1 MGVEFRAVRKVFA
14 DGTVALEGLDLAF
27 ETGEFLVL
35 LGPSG
40 SGKTTACRLLAGLE
54 APTAGSLW
62 VDGRDI
68 TGLPPRARGMSMVF
82 QNYALYGHKTVY
94 ENIAY
99 PLRIRSSRAQ
109 NRPDGARDRL
119 DLQIEAQLKRRP
131 AQLSGGQA
139 QRVAVARALV
149 WQPLICLMDEPLSNL
164 DALLRL
170 QTRTEL
176 KRLHGELRRTFVFVT
191 HDQEEAITLG
201 TRIAVLNEGRLVQL
215 DTPRRIYREPAT
227 RFVAEFIGRPAM
239 NTVDGVIEAGVFRA
253 GGLALP
259 VRGRQ
264 DGPIVL
270 GIRPEALVLRAEPTA
285 ETLTFELDV
294 VEPVEPDTLLFVKS
308 ETSRWSQGSC
318 AMSASA
324 SPARRSISSCR
335 RPSAISSTREPA
347 SACREPADPPR
358 PARGRSP
365 RLART
370 ASPQPRPR
378 LVRIGELI
386 FWDAILLV
394 LTFLVWLRWF

>member
-1 MGVEFRAVRKVFA
+1 MGVEFKAVRKVFP

-40 SGKTTACRLLAGLE
+40 SGKTTACRVLAGLE
-54 APTAGSLW
+54 APSSGSLW

-99 PLRIRSSRAQ
+99 PLRIRKLARAEI
-109 NRPDGARDRL
+109 DRTVRAIAAM
-119 DLQIEAQLKRRP
+119 LQIETQLERRP

-176 KRLHGELRRTFVFVT
+176 KRLHGELGRTFVFVT

-239 NTVDGVIEAGVFRA
+239 NTVDGVVEAGVFRA
-253 GGLALP
+253 GALALLVGGRAEGP
-259 VRGRQ
+259 V
-264 DGPIVL
+264 VL
-270 GIRPEALVLRAEPTA
+270 GIRPEALVLRPEPTP
-285 ETLTFELDV
+285 ESVTFTLDV
-294 VEPVEPDTLLFVKS
+294 IEPVEPDTLLFLKTGDISMVARVMRDVG
-308 ETSRWSQGSC
+308 ERVVGTPVHVEL
-318 AMSASA
+318 
-324 SPARRSISSCR
+324 PAAERHFFDARTGQR
-335 RPSAISSTREPA
+335 RP
-347 SACREPADPPR
+347 
-358 PARGRSP
+358 
-365 RLART
+365 
-370 ASPQPRPR
+370 
-378 LVRIGELI
+378 
-386 FWDAILLV
+386 
-394 LTFLVWLRWF
+394 

>member
-54 APTAGSLW
+54 VPSAGSLW

-68 TGLPPRARGMSMVF
+68 TALPPRARGMSMVF

-99 PLRIRSSRAQ
+99 PLRIRKFSRVEI
-109 NRPDGARDRL
+109 DRTVRAMAAM
-119 DLQIEAQLKRRP
+119 LQIESQLLRRP

-176 KRLHGELRRTFVFVT
+176 KRLHGELGRTFVFVT

-239 NTVDGVIEAGVFRA
+239 NTVDGVIEAGAFRA
-253 GGLALP
+253 GGLVLP
-259 VRGRQ
+259 VGGRPE
-264 DGPIVL
+264 GPVVL
-270 GIRPEALVLRAEPTA
+270 GIRPEALVLRPEPTP
-285 ETLTFELDV
+285 ESVTFALDV
-294 VEPVEPDTLLFVKS
+294 IEPVEPDTLLFVK
-308 ETSRWSQGSC
+308 TGGV
-318 AMSASA
+318 AMVARVMRDVGERVPGTPVHLELP
-324 SPARRSISSCR
+324 PAERHFFDAQSGRRL
-335 RPSAISSTREPA
+335 P
-347 SACREPADPPR
+347 
-358 PARGRSP
+358 
-365 RLART
+365 
-370 ASPQPRPR
+370 
-378 LVRIGELI
+378 
-386 FWDAILLV
+386 
-394 LTFLVWLRWF
+394 